1 MSSTKRDHYADQ
13 KIDVDEVIK
22 LNTNLVKKIAWHIYG
37 RASHAIEIEDLMQ
50 IGFAALVNAAQQY
63 TRKEGAT
70 FATYASI
77 RIKGDIIDHLR
88 KASNLCRTTISMKK
102 RYNKVITEL
111 QSKLFREPTSE
122 EISKAMGISEVEF
135 REWERAFQAN
145 SHESLDSVYDQYS
158 VWFASAD
165 DSPEELL
172 NDKDLKEVLKQA
184 LQQLSGNEALVI
196 QLYYV
201 EELNVMEIAEVLDVS
216 SGRVSQI
223 KKSAIANLRDRM
235 KNLQAI

>member
-102 RYNKVITEL
+102 RYNKVIIDL

-172 NDKDLKEVLKQA
+172 NDKDMKEVLKQA

-223 KKSAIANLRDRM
+223 KKSAIANLRDGM

>member
-22 LNTNLVKKIAWHIYG
+22 SNTNLVKKIAWHIYG

-102 RYNKVITEL
+102 RYNKVITDL

-172 NDKDLKEVLKQA
+172 NDKDMKEVLKQA

-223 KKSAIANLRDRM
+223 KKSAIANLRDQM

>member
-22 LNTNLVKKIAWHIYG
+22 SNTNLVKKIAWHIYG

-102 RYNKVITEL
+102 RYNKVTVDL

-122 EISKAMGISEVEF
+122 EISKAMGISGVEF

-172 NDKDLKEVLKQA
+172 NDKDLKDVLKQA
-184 LQQLSGNEALVI
+184 LQKLSGNEALVI

-223 KKSAIANLRDRM
+223 KKSAIANLREGM
-235 KNLQAI
+235 KNLRAI

>member
-22 LNTNLVKKIAWHIYG
+22 SNTNLVKKIAWHIYG

-50 IGFAALVNAAQQY
+50 IGFAALVNAAHQY

-102 RYNKVITEL
+102 RYNKVITDL

-122 EISKAMGISEVEF
+122 EISKAMGISEAEF

-158 VWFASAD
+158 IWFASAEN
-165 DSPEELL
+165 SPEELL

-223 KKSAIANLRDRM
+223 KKSAITNLRDGM

>member
-22 LNTNLVKKIAWHIYG
+22 SNTHLVKKIAWHIYG
-37 RASHAIEIEDLMQ
+37 RASHAIEIEDLVQ

-102 RYNKVITEL
+102 RYNNVMADL

-122 EISKAMGISEVEF
+122 EISKAMGITEAEF

-158 VWFASAD
+158 VWFASTE

-223 KKSAIANLRDRM
+223 KKSAIANLRDGM
-235 KNLQAI
+235 KSLRAI

>member
-22 LNTNLVKKIAWHIYG
+22 SNTNLVKKIAWHIYG

-102 RYNKVITEL
+102 RYNKVIIDL

-158 VWFASAD
+158 IWFASAD

-172 NDKDLKEVLKQA
+172 NDKDMKEVLKQA

-223 KKSAIANLRDRM
+223 KKSAIANLRDQM

>member
-37 RASHAIEIEDLMQ
+37 RASHSIEIEDLMQ

-102 RYNKVITEL
+102 RYNKVITDL
-111 QSKLFREPTSE
+111 QSKLFRES
-122 EISKAMGISEVEF
+122 
-135 REWERAFQAN
+135 RN
-145 SHESLDSVYDQYS
+145 SLLWRSVIT
-158 VWFASAD
+158 
-165 DSPEELL
+165 LL
-172 NDKDLKEVLKQA
+172 
-184 LQQLSGNEALVI
+184 
-196 QLYYV
+196 
-201 EELNVMEIAEVLDVS
+201 
-216 SGRVSQI
+216 
-223 KKSAIANLRDRM
+223 
-235 KNLQAI
+235 

>member
-1 MSSTKRDHYADQ
+1 
-13 KIDVDEVIK
+13 
-22 LNTNLVKKIAWHIYG
+22 
-37 RASHAIEIEDLMQ
+37 
-50 IGFAALVNAAQQY
+50 
-63 TRKEGAT
+63 
-70 FATYASI
+70 
-77 RIKGDIIDHLR
+77 
-88 KASNLCRTTISMKK
+88 MKK

-122 EISKAMGISEVEF
+122 EISEAMGISEVEF

-172 NDKDLKEVLKQA
+172 NDKDMKEVLKQA

-196 QLYYV
+196 DLYYV

-223 KKSAIANLRDRM
+223 KKSAIANLRDQM

>member
-102 RYNKVITEL
+102 RYNKVITDL

-122 EISKAMGISEVEF
+122 EISKAMGITEVEF

-158 VWFASAD
+158 VWFASAE

-223 KKSAIANLRDRM
+223 KKSAIANLRHGM

>member
-1 MSSTKRDHYADQ
+1 MSSTKRDLYADQ
-13 KIDVDEVIK
+13 KMDIDEVIR
-22 LNTNLVKKIAWHIYG
+22 NHSNLVKKIAWHIHG
-37 RASHAIEIEDLMQ
+37 RASHATEIEDIIQ

-63 TRKEGAT
+63 TLKEGAT

-88 KASNLCRTTISMKK
+88 KASNLCRTTITMKK
-102 RYNKVITEL
+102 RYNKAITDL
-111 QSKLFREPTSE
+111 RGKLFREPAAH
-122 EISKAMGISEVEF
+122 EISEAMGITELEF

-158 VWFASAD
+158 VWFASTD
-165 DSPEELL
+165 DSPEELI
-172 NDKDLKEVLKQA
+172 NDKDLKEVLKLA
-184 LQQLSGNEALVI
+184 LKHLSGNEALVI

-201 EELNVMEIAEVLDVS
+201 EELNVMEIAEVLEVS

-223 KKSAIANLRDRM
+223 KKSAIANLRDSM
-235 KNLQAI
+235 KNLQAL

>member
-1 MSSTKRDHYADQ
+1 
-13 KIDVDEVIK
+13 
-22 LNTNLVKKIAWHIYG
+22 
-37 RASHAIEIEDLMQ
+37 
-50 IGFAALVNAAQQY
+50 
-63 TRKEGAT
+63 
-70 FATYASI
+70 
-77 RIKGDIIDHLR
+77 
-88 KASNLCRTTISMKK
+88 MKK
-102 RYNKVITEL
+102 RYNKVTVDL

-165 DSPEELL
+165 DSPEDLL
-172 NDKDLKEVLKQA
+172 NDKDLKDILKQA
-184 LQQLSGNEALVI
+184 LQKLSGNEALVI

>member
-1 MSSTKRDHYADQ
+1 MD
-13 KIDVDEVIK
+13 
-22 LNTNLVKKIAWHIYG
+22 
-37 RASHAIEIEDLMQ
+37 
-50 IGFAALVNAAQQY
+50 
-63 TRKEGAT
+63 
-70 FATYASI
+70 
-77 RIKGDIIDHLR
+77 
-88 KASNLCRTTISMKK
+88 
-102 RYNKVITEL
+102 L

-172 NDKDLKEVLKQA
+172 NDKDLKDVLKQA
-184 LQQLSGNEALVI
+184 LQKLSGNEALVI

-223 KKSAIANLRDRM
+223 KKSAIANLRDGM

>member
-1 MSSTKRDHYADQ
+1 
-13 KIDVDEVIK
+13 
-22 LNTNLVKKIAWHIYG
+22 
-37 RASHAIEIEDLMQ
+37 
-50 IGFAALVNAAQQY
+50 
-63 TRKEGAT
+63 
-70 FATYASI
+70 
-77 RIKGDIIDHLR
+77 
-88 KASNLCRTTISMKK
+88 MKK
-102 RYNKVITEL
+102 RYNKVIIDL

-172 NDKDLKEVLKQA
+172 NDKDMKEVLKQA

-223 KKSAIANLRDRM
+223 KKSAIANLRDGM

>member
-22 LNTNLVKKIAWHIYG
+22 SNTNLVKKIAWHIYG

-223 KKSAIANLRDRM
+223 KKSAIANLRDGM

>member
-1 MSSTKRDHYADQ
+1 MSPTKRDHYADQ

-102 RYNKVITEL
+102 RYNKVLTDL

-122 EISKAMGISEVEF
+122 EISTAMGITEVEF

-158 VWFASAD
+158 VWFASAE

-184 LQQLSGNEALVI
+184 LKQLSGNEAMVI

-223 KKSAIANLRDRM
+223 KKSAIANLRDGM

>member
-22 LNTNLVKKIAWHIYG
+22 SNTNLVKKIAWHIYG

-102 RYNKVITEL
+102 RYNKVITDL

-122 EISKAMGISEVEF
+122 EISEAMGISEVEF

-172 NDKDLKEVLKQA
+172 NDKDLKEVLKHA

-223 KKSAIANLRDRM
+223 KKSAIANLRDGM

>member
-102 RYNKVITEL
+102 RYNKVTVDL

-158 VWFASAD
+158 VWFASSE

-184 LQQLSGNEALVI
+184 LQQLSGNEAMVI

-223 KKSAIANLRDRM
+223 KKSAIANLRDGM

>member
-1 MSSTKRDHYADQ
+1 
-13 KIDVDEVIK
+13 
-22 LNTNLVKKIAWHIYG
+22 
-37 RASHAIEIEDLMQ
+37 
-50 IGFAALVNAAQQY
+50 
-63 TRKEGAT
+63 
-70 FATYASI
+70 
-77 RIKGDIIDHLR
+77 
-88 KASNLCRTTISMKK
+88 MKK
-102 RYNKVITEL
+102 RYNKVITDL

-122 EISKAMGISEVEF
+122 EISQAMGITETEF

-172 NDKDLKEVLKQA
+172 NDKDLKDVLKQA
-184 LQQLSGNEALVI
+184 LQKLSGNEALVI

-223 KKSAIANLRDRM
+223 KKSAIANLRDGM

>member
-22 LNTNLVKKIAWHIYG
+22 SNTNLVKKIAWHIYG

-102 RYNKVITEL
+102 RYNKVIIDL

-158 VWFASAD
+158 VWFASAE
-165 DSPEELL
+165 DSPEDLL

-223 KKSAIANLRDRM
+223 KKSAIANLRHGM

>member
-13 KIDVDEVIK
+13 KIDIDDVIK
-22 LNTNLVKKIAWHIYG
+22 SNTSLVKRIAWHIYG
-37 RASHAIEIEDLMQ
+37 RASHAIEIEDLIQ

-63 TRKEGAT
+63 TLKEGAT

-102 RYNKVITEL
+102 RYNKVITDL

-122 EISKAMGISEVEF
+122 EISNAMGISEAEF

-158 VWFASAD
+158 VWFASAE

-172 NDKDLKEVLKQA
+172 NDKDLKELLKQA

-235 KNLQAI
+235 KSLQAI

>member
-1 MSSTKRDHYADQ
+1 MSSTKRDLYADQ
-13 KIDVDEVIK
+13 TIDVDEVIK
-22 LNTNLVKKIAWHIYG
+22 SNTNLVKKIAWHIYG

-102 RYNKVITEL
+102 RYNKVITDL

-122 EISKAMGISEVEF
+122 EISRAMGISEAEF

-158 VWFASAD
+158 VWFASAE

-223 KKSAIANLRDRM
+223 KKSAIANLRDGM
-235 KNLQAI
+235 KNLRAI

>member
-1 MSSTKRDHYADQ
+1 MSSTKRDHYAEQ

-22 LNTNLVKKIAWHIYG
+22 SNTNLVKKIAWHIYG

-102 RYNKVITEL
+102 RYNKVITDL

-122 EISKAMGISEVEF
+122 EISKAMGITENEF

-158 VWFASAD
+158 VWFASAE

-184 LQQLSGNEALVI
+184 LQQLSGNEAMVI

-223 KKSAIANLRDRM
+223 KKSAIANLRDGM

>member
-22 LNTNLVKKIAWHIYG
+22 SNTNLVKKIAWHIYG

-102 RYNKVITEL
+102 RYNKVIIDL

-172 NDKDLKEVLKQA
+172 NDKDMKEVLKQA

-223 KKSAIANLRDRM
+223 KKSAIANLRDGM

>member
-13 KIDVDEVIK
+13 KIDIDEVIK
-22 LNTNLVKKIAWHIYG
+22 SNTNLVKKIAWHIYG
-37 RASHAIEIEDLMQ
+37 RASHAIEIEDLIQ

-63 TRKEGAT
+63 TLKEGAT

-102 RYNKVITEL
+102 RYNKVMTDL

-122 EISKAMGISEVEF
+122 EISNAMGISGTEF

-145 SHESLDSVYDQYS
+145 SHESLDNVYDQYS

-201 EELNVMEIAEVLDVS
+201 EELNVIEIAEVLDLS

-223 KKSAIANLRDRM
+223 KKSAIANLRDGM

>member
-22 LNTNLVKKIAWHIYG
+22 SNTHLVKKIAWHIYG

-77 RIKGDIIDHLR
+77 RIKGDMIDHLR

-102 RYNKVITEL
+102 RYNKVITDL
-111 QSKLFREPTSE
+111 RSKLFREPTSE
-122 EISKAMGISEVEF
+122 EISSAMGISEAEF

-158 VWFASAD
+158 IWFASAE

-223 KKSAIANLRDRM
+223 KKSAIANLRDGM

>member
-1 MSSTKRDHYADQ
+1 MTD
-13 KIDVDEVIK
+13 
-22 LNTNLVKKIAWHIYG
+22 
-37 RASHAIEIEDLMQ
+37 
-50 IGFAALVNAAQQY
+50 
-63 TRKEGAT
+63 
-70 FATYASI
+70 
-77 RIKGDIIDHLR
+77 
-88 KASNLCRTTISMKK
+88 
-102 RYNKVITEL
+102 L

-122 EISKAMGISEVEF
+122 EISNAMGISGTEF

-145 SHESLDSVYDQYS
+145 SHESLDNVYDQYS
-158 VWFASAD
+158 VWFASTE

-223 KKSAIANLRDRM
+223 KKSAIANLRDKM
-235 KNLQAI
+235 KSLQAI